1 MSTLQA
7 RRVAVLRLRRPDE
20 HPWALE
26 AAFDAVE
33 AWLSAAGYSVA
44 YRVWQRRRAPAPATY
59 LGRGKLLQLRALC
72 DLSGVEAVV
81 VDGNPTTAQRANLRR
96 VLDRPIL
103 DRAVWAPPGVAPSAL
118 ARTRAL
124 HRRVRRVRGARNV
137 VLMGC
142 AGAGKSTLFAA
153 LTRGP
158 LPAPSWPPSDRRG
171 RPLVMT
177 RRVRGASGERT
188 VLLTDTP
195 GLIWRPERGVWTVP
209 PETAAE
215 WREADLILHVIDA
228 SHPEAERRATQVAG
242 LLEGAGTGSR
252 ARVIPVRTQADRV
265 LGVPRGD
272 PAGLMVSG
280 RTGVGCDRLIAYLKA
295 PTVG

>member
-1 MSTLQA
+1 M
-7 RRVAVLRLRRPDE
+7 VRLRRPDE
-20 HPWALE
+20 HPWAIE

-33 AWLSAAGYSVA
+33 DRLCAAGYSVV

-59 LGRGKLLQLRALC
+59 LGRGKVLQLRALC

-81 VDGNPTTAQRANLRR
+81 VDGNPTTAQRVNLGRL
-96 VLDRPIL
+96 LDRPIL
-103 DRAVWAPPGVAPSAL
+103 DRAVWAPPGMAPSAL
-118 ARTRAL
+118 AKTRAL
-124 HRRVRRVRGARNV
+124 HRRVRRLRGAHNV

-158 LPAPSWPPSDRRG
+158 LPAPSWPPSDPRG
-171 RPLVMT
+171 RPMVMT
-177 RRVRGASGERT
+177 RRLRGAPGDRT
-188 VLLTDTP
+188 VLVTDTP
-195 GLIWRPERGVWTVP
+195 GLIWHPERGVWTIP
-209 PETAAE
+209 AETTAE

-242 LLEGAGTGSR
+242 LLEGGGTESR
-252 ARVIPVRTQADRV
+252 AQVLPVRTQADRV
-265 LGVPRGD
+265 LEAPRGD
-272 PAGLMVSG
+272 PAGLTVSG

-295 PTVG
+295 PAVG